1 MEAQLEKIRDQQR
14 ETWNRFSPGWKKWDE
29 FTMHFLKPFGDEI
42 IKMIEPGE
50 GDVVLDIASG
60 TGEPGLTIATM
71 VGNGK
76 VVITDLAEGMLDVA
90 RENAAHRGIRNVDFV
105 PCDVS
110 ELPFDDNTF
119 DAISCRMGFM
129 FFPDME
135 MAAKEMY
142 RVLKPG
148 GRIATAVWGVPEKN
162 FWITSIMSAIS
173 QNIQV
178 PTPEP
183 GAPGMFRVA
192 KEGLLSGILTQS
204 GFRWVREVELSQKME
219 IGDEERFWN
228 FHNEVAAPVVAA
240 MAKADGGTKAKIKKE
255 VFEALRSRY
264 PDGHVYMEYS
274 GRVISALK

>member
-29 FTMHFLKPFGDEI
+29 FTMDFLKPYGDEI

-50 GDVVLDIASG
+50 GELILDIASG
-60 TGEPGLTIATM
+60 TGEPGLTVSGM

-90 RENAAHRGIRNVDFV
+90 REKARHRGITNVDFV
-105 PCDVS
+105 ACDVS
-110 ELPFDDNTF
+110 ELPFDDDTF

-129 FFPDME
+129 FFPDMA

-148 GRIATAVWGVPEKN
+148 GRLAAAVWGVPEKN
-162 FWITSIMSAIS
+162 FWMTSIMSAINR
-173 QNIQV
+173 NIQV
-178 PTPEP
+178 PPPEP

-192 KEGLLSGILTQS
+192 KEGHLAGILNQS
-204 GFRWVREVELSQKME
+204 GFRWVREVELDQKLE
-219 IGDEERFWN
+219 IGDEERFWS
-228 FHNEVAAPVVAA
+228 FHNEVVAPVVAA
-240 MAKADGGTKAKIKKE
+240 MGKADGGTRAKIKQE
-255 VFEALRSRY
+255 VFEALRDRY
-264 PDGHVYMEYS
+264 PDGNVYMEYS
-274 GRVISALK
+274 ARVVSALK